1 MLSDRKRSKVN
12 DFVFCSRSDKLASQ
26 PSKYETISKK
36 GPKLALGG
44 TDAVIMLRKRVFR
57 HITDIPND
65 PVEYRLLYAEA
76 VQQVISVST
85 GTPSLTVDV
94 HCCHSVDTRVYSSKP
109 LSLC

>member
-1 MLSDRKRSKVN
+1 MDYLLSDGKKSKVN

-85 GTPSLTVDV
+85 ETPSLTVDI
-94 HCCHSVDTRVYSSKP
+94 HCCHSVDTCV
-109 LSLC
+109 CV